1 MSVRLPTLIF
11 FLVLLAALIEPA
23 TGEPS
28 KLCETVNNGLKETL
42 NKFKVITYYASV
54 IVAKNDVDKCEVVV
68 DQLKD
73 AIEILNEIIDIV
85 KSGRLSAYDKGVIL
99 GKIGKILY
107 VLGKPL
113 IAKLG

>member
-11 FLVLLAALIEPA
+11 FLVLLAALIE
-23 TGEPS
+23 
-28 KLCETVNNGLKETL
+28 
-42 NKFKVITYYASV
+42 ITYYASV